1 MMKNQQTDL
10 NGRKIKV
17 MRSQIRQIQIKTNFE
32 PGSPVIVL
40 YKYSLDAPFQ
50 ACIIGN
56 IPYLS
61 KRVNG
66 TGTAPIS
73 FQLKYST
80 LIPVVKELKTNILK
94 LCEAMAIHPNFHK
107 SYSDMTCSDQLLE
120 I

>member
-56 IPYLS
+56 IPCLS

-94 LCEAMAIHPNFHK
+94 LCKAMAIHPNFHK
-107 SYSDMTCSDQLLE
+107 S
-120 I
+120 